1 MPGRARTKLRKQ
13 KTATRPSKLRSRKQ
27 SPQPHAEFD
36 TSMWTEAL
44 FGAEVLLLHATPVYY
59 GFGVPR
65 GNGSGVVIIPGFLGT
80 DLYLTELHGWLGRIG
95 YRPYFSGIGINADCP
110 NILVQ
115 RHVSATIKRALDET
129 GRKIHLIG
137 HSLGGVIARSI
148 AGDRPKD
155 IASVITLVSP
165 IRGTVAH
172 RSVIHAADAIR
183 LRILQEHGNGVLPR
197 CYTSADTSASSSAGS
212 DSVPTGPP
220 PIQEP
225 DASKVK
231 HDGKEDDVDAIGNR
245 KIGGRGLG
253 NWYSLETEVR
263 MGKQYAMQVES
274 SVKLV
279 QDPVVTE
286 YVNRIGQNLVRN
298 SDAQVP
304 FTIKVIDSDE
314 VNAFAL
320 PGGFFYVNTG
330 LILAADEEAE
340 LAGVMAHE
348 ISHVCARHGTRQ
360 MTRAQWA
367 NIGTIPLIFIGGGI
381 GYGIYEAAGLGL
393 PLTFMKFQRNFEA
406 EADYL
411 GLQYMYKTGYD
422 PQAFISFFEKIQAKE
437 KKKPGTI
444 AKAFASHPQTPD
456 RIAASQKEIATIL
469 PASTQYI
476 VTTSEFDDVKS
487 RLAIIEN
494 RHKVL
499 EEKDGSRPR
508 SEEHTSEL

>member
-1 MPGRARTKLRKQ
+1 MLFRKLLISLSLLALLAMPALAQNETSQTPSAQPQSTQPTGG
-13 KTATRPSKLRSRKQ
+13 TASG
-27 SPQPHAEFD
+27 
-36 TSMWTEAL
+36 TSSGSTTS
-44 FGAEVLLLHATPVYY
+44 ATPA
-59 GFGVPR
+59 PAQ
-65 GNGSGVVIIPGFLGT
+65 NPPATTGSTP
-80 DLYLTELHGWLGRIG
+80 
-95 YRPYFSGIGINADCP
+95 PAPAD
-110 NILVQ
+110 
-115 RHVSATIKRALDET
+115 ST
-129 GRKIHLIG
+129 
-137 HSLGGVIARSI
+137 
-148 AGDRPKD
+148 
-155 IASVITLVSP
+155 
-165 IRGTVAH
+165 
-172 RSVIHAADAIR
+172 
-183 LRILQEHGNGVLPR
+183 
-197 CYTSADTSASSSAGS
+197 SSANGDAAPS
-212 DSVPTGPP
+212 GPAP
-220 PIQEP
+220 VQEP
-225 DASKVK
+225 DESKVK
-231 HDGKEDDVDAIGNR
+231 HDGGEADVDAIGNR

-253 NWYSLETEVR
+253 NWYSLETEIR

-274 SVKLV
+274 TVKLV

-320 PGGFFYVNTG
+320 PGGFFYVNSG

-348 ISHVCARHGTRQ
+348 IAHVAARHGTRQ

-437 KKKPGTI
+437 KKKPGTL

-456 RIAASQKEIATIL
+456 RIEKSQQEIATIL
-469 PASTQYI
+469 PAKTQYI
-476 VTTSEFDDVKS
+476 VSTSEFDDVKS
-487 RLAIIEN
+487 RLSTIEN
-494 RHKVL
+494 RHKVID
-499 EEKDGSRPR
+499 EKDGSKPSLRRTSASDKTSGTDNSGDDDRPTLKR
-508 SEEHTSEL
+508 RDDNPNQN